1 MADFNRES
9 TILITCPRNIAP
21 VLAKEVE
28 GLGYKPT
35 NIQAAF
41 VEIQGN
47 LFDCMKLNLWL
58 RTAHKVLYKIKD
70 FTATDPDGLYA
81 AMHQIQW
88 ESLISEKGY
97 FTIISRVLNDT
108 IKDTR
113 FANLKAKDAIAD
125 RIKAKKGERPDS
137 GAEKN
142 DTVVFLHWEQGQAS
156 VYMDTSG
163 ETIAKHGY
171 RKLPHTAPMQETL
184 AAAVILST
192 GWQPG
197 TTFINPMCG
206 SGTLAIEAALIACN
220 VAPGL
225 FRGNY
230 GFMHILGYDDTVWSK
245 MLDEAEAAEKD
256 LAGKFIL
263 SDIDPAAIEAAS
275 KNAAQAGFKFE
286 FEYSTCPYE
295 KTEIPQENKGAIIF
309 NPEYGERLGDVEKLN
324 VTYKEL
330 GDFLKKECKGYLG
343 YVFTGNLD
351 LAKKIGL
358 KPKRRIPFYNGTIEA
373 RLLEFELYDGTR
385 KIEKTNE

>member
-1 MADFNRES
+1 MADFTRES

-28 GLGYKPT
+28 ALGYKPT
-35 NIQAAF
+35 NIQAAY

-47 LFDCMKLNLWL
+47 LYDCMKLNLWL

-70 FTATDPDGLYA
+70 FTATDPDNLYA
-81 AMHQIQW
+81 AMHQIAW
-88 ESLISEKGY
+88 ENLISPQGY

-113 FANLKAKDAIAD
+113 YANLKAKDAIAD
-125 RIKAKKGERPDS
+125 RIKVKKGERPDS
-137 GAEKN
+137 GSEKN
-142 DTVVFLHWEQGQAS
+142 DTVVFLHWEQEQAS

-192 GWQPG
+192 GWKPG

-220 VAPGL
+220 IAPGL
-225 FRGNY
+225 FRGNF
-230 GFMHILGYDDTVWSK
+230 GFMHILGYDDTVWTK
-245 MLDEAEAAEKD
+245 MLDEAEAAEKE
-256 LAGKFIL
+256 LEGKFIL
-263 SDIDPAAIEAAS
+263 SDIDPKAIEAAG
-275 KNAAQAGFKFE
+275 KNAAQAGFKWE
-286 FEYSTCPYE
+286 FEYVTCPYE
-295 KTEIPQENKGAIIF
+295 KTIIPQENKGAIIF
-309 NPEYGERLGDVEKLN
+309 NPEYGERLGDIEKLN
-324 VTYKEL
+324 TTYKEL
-330 GDFLKKECKGYLG
+330 GDFLKNECKGYLG

-385 KIEKTNE
+385 KPDKN